1 LAVLLVDR
9 TIAPAFMEQFT
20 PPPVSG

>member
-20 PPPVSG
+20 PQRLLE